1 MLLSWQRPHPNR
13 AMPAADLQAC
23 SCVQVISDDN
33 PQGEVTQVVECPPGI
48 VGRVIGSGG
57 ETIRALQQA
66 SQAHIVVD
74 QNFPEG
80 VDRKVNING
89 RADAVTRA
97 VKMVTELING
107 EPGSAT
113 AIIQKVNT
121 MVNIRPSFAPP
132 ALARCAVS
140 LRPAHRPL
148 PGMTCAPKRAQSL
161 TGVAVHPA
169 AAVRCWCVPH
179 IGLP

>member
-1 MLLSWQRPHPNR
+1 M
-13 AMPAADLQAC
+13 
-23 SCVQVISDDN
+23 
-33 PQGEVTQVVECPPGI
+33 VECPPGI
-48 VGRVIGSGG
+48 VGRVIGRGG

-121 MVNIRPSFAPP
+121 MVNIRPLSLPLP
-132 ALARCAVS
+132 WHAV
-140 LRPAHRPL
+140 LTPCLPAHRPL
-148 PGMTCAPKRAQSL
+148 PGMTCAPRRAQTL
-161 TGVAVHPA
+161 TGAAVLPA
-169 AAVRCWCVPH
+169 AAVWCRRVPH
-179 IGLP
+179 IGLPQGDGGPRHWQGRGDHQVHAA